1 MPTAEGSAANGGSA
15 SILIAAN
22 DNVGPDTPVRL
33 SDIIPIAFP
42 FGGMTVNGLRREAR
56 RGNLTVLRIAG
67 KDFTTIAYIGEMM
80 EKCRVAA
87 NQQDSGSVRPA
98 ETAAPFGSS
107 STGADSTALVAAKAI
122 VERLKQR

>member
-1 MPTAEGSAANGGSA
+1 MLTAEGAAADFGSA
-15 SILIAAN
+15 SALNAAN
-22 DNVGPDTPVRL
+22 DNTDPDAPVRL
-33 SDIIPIAFP
+33 ADILPLAFP
-42 FGGMTVNGLRREAR
+42 HGGMTVNGLRREAR
-56 RGNLTVLRIAG
+56 RGNLTLLRIAG

-98 ETAAPFGSS
+98 KTVAPSGSS